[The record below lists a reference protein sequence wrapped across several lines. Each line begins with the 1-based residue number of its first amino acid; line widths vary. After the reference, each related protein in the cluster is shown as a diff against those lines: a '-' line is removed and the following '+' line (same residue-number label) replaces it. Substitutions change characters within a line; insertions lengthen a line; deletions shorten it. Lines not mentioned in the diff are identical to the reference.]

1 MDRVR
6 LGLVG
11 VGLRGLSLRRYA
23 ANMAGL
29 ELAAVCDSEPTR
41 LARAEQQ
48 LSLDASA
55 CFANLDAMLESGRVD
70 AVMIGTPMDLHAA
83 QSIAALQRG
92 IHVLCAVPAGVTID
106 QCRQLAAA
114 ARSGGAIYA
123 MAENYIFFR
132 ECLMVEELVARGEI
146 GTPYFADG
154 EYLHELKGLNEQTP
168 WRRRWQT
175 GVNGITYGT
184 HSLGPIL
191 RWMAGDRVERV
202 ACRGSG
208 RWHRDLRDAV
218 YENEASCVAL
228 CAMRSG
234 ALAKVRVDMLS
245 DRPHATHNYQLQGTD
260 GAFESARSPQEPH
273 RVWLRSRD
281 GAAERWLDLEEVAAE
296 LLPDWYRR
304 HEAVAREAG
313 HNGSDYYEM
322 LHFLECVRGEAEPRV
337 DIDVAMDMTLPG
349 LVSQQSIATDGAWLP
364 VPDSRQW

>member
-1 MDRVR
+1 MR

-11 VGLRGLSLRRYA
+11 VGLRGLNIHRYA
-23 ANMAGL
+23 ESMPALQIG
-29 ELAAVCDSEPTR
+29 AVCDTDPAR
-41 LARAEQQ
+41 LARTQQ
-48 LSLDASA
+48 ELDLDPAA
-55 CFANLDAMLESGRVD
+55 CFGDYEAMLDSGRIG
-70 AVMIGTPMDLHAA
+70 AVTIGTPMDLHAA

-92 IHVLCAVPAGVTID
+92 IHVLCAVPAGVSIEE
-106 QCRQLAAA
+106 CRELAQA
-114 ARSGGAIYA
+114 ARRSDALYT

-132 ECLMVEELVARGEI
+132 ECLMIEELVARGEM

-154 EYLHELKGLNEQTP
+154 EYLHELKGLNERTP
-168 WRRRWQT
+168 WRRHWQT
-175 GVNGITYGT
+175 GINGITYGT

-202 ACRGSG
+202 TCRGSG
-208 RWHRDLRDAV
+208 RWHRDPRGAV

-228 CAMRSG
+228 CSLRSG

-273 RVWLRSRD
+273 RVWLRSREQTAD
-281 GAAERWLDLEEVAAE
+281 QWLDLEEFAAE
-296 LLPDWYRR
+296 LLPDWYLR
-304 HEAVAREAG
+304 HETVAREAG
-313 HNGSDYYEM
+313 HNGSDFYEM

-337 DIDVAMDMTLPG
+337 GIDVALDMTLPG
-349 LVSQQSIATDGAWLP
+349 LVSQQSIAADGEWLA